1 MVRPRHSWRLTLPEL
16 ITVVAVIALV
26 FAYMPELQASLFA
39 IGIIASTAIDAS
51 T

>member
-1 MVRPRHSWRLTLPEL
+1 M
-16 ITVVAVIALV
+16 TVIAVIALV
-26 FAYMPELQASLFA
+26 FAYLPEFQASLFA